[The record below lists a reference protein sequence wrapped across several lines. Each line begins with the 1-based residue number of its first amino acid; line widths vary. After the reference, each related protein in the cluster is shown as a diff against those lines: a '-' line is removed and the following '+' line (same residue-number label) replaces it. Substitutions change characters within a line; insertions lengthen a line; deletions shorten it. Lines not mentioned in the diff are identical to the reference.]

1 MKLEEDCEN
10 IAREIRVLKKI
21 ENIERRPSQEKGAVS
36 HVIDYGFLGL
46 KSFSG
51 NMDDQDE
58 IKSFGF
64 YVMPL
69 YDVNLRQYLMSKS
82 CYNKGD
88 RINIVIKACA

>member
-21 ENIERRPSQEKGAVS
+21 EQSKSRPLYEKGAVS

-46 KSFSG
+46 KSFS
-51 NMDDQDE
+51 DQNTDDE
-58 IKSFGF
+58 IKSYGF

-69 YDVNLRQYLMSKS
+69 CDLNLKQYLMSTACK
-82 CYNKGD
+82 NKKD
-88 RINIVIKACA
+88 KINVVIKACA